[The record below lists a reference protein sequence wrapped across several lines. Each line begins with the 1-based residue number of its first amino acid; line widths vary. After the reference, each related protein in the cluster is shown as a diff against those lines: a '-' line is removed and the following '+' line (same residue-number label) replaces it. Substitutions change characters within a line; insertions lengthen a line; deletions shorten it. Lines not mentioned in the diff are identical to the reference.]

1 MRDIRSDLQERLQAI
16 VRERTELGKRLRA
29 LESREHRLRALLHD
43 EEIVRRRQSQ
53 LLPLA
58 HPGQGIRLRE
68 FVLGSLADG
77 HAWNLDDLKEQAR
90 GLGLTT
96 VGATGRSLNITL
108 VNLHRED
115 LVMRLADGRWRLRD
129 QGTQLA
135 LDLASSGEN
144 WDPPD
149 DQAQL
154 AS

>member
-1 MRDIRSDLQERLQAI
+1 L
-16 VRERTELGKRLRA
+16 
-29 LESREHRLRALLHD
+29 HALLQD
-43 EEIVRRRQSQ
+43 EEIGRRRQSQ

-58 HPGQGIRLRE
+58 DPAQGIRLRE
-68 FVLGSLADG
+68 FILGSLADG

-115 LVMRLADGRWRLRD
+115 LVMRLADGRWRLRE

-135 LDLASSGEN
+135 LDLATQSEN
-144 WDPPD
+144 SDPPD
-149 DQAQL
+149 GEVRL